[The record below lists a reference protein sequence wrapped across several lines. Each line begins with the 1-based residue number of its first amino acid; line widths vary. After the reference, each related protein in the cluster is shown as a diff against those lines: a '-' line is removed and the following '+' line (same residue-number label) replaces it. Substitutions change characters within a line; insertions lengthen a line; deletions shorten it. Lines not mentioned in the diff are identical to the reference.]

1 MGTEYNHPLP
11 DQDPPCLMKTVK
23 QDSQR
28 PTIVWFRDDLRLED
42 HPALL
47 AACAQGAPVIP
58 VFLWSPGEEDWPPGA
73 AGRWWLHQSLTS
85 LSNELARSGSRLIVR
100 RGPSL
105 EAFQSLVAETRASAV
120 FWNRC
125 FEPASVK
132 RDAAVETA
140 LAGQGIETRSFPGDL
155 LHEPP
160 EVKTQSGGPYQVFT
174 PFWNACRQLPP
185 AQPHPAPAGIA
196 APGRWPESI
205 PLQELEL
212 EPAIDWADGLRK
224 TWKPGFAGAGE
235 ALAEFLADAVSHY
248 PEHRDRPDLRGSSR
262 LSAHLHFGEVS
273 VRKVWHA
280 AQEAAKKRGGKT
292 QPAAASFLRQ
302 LGWRDF
308 ARHLL
313 FHFPHTVDQPLRSE
327 FERFPWK
334 ADSRL
339 LRAWQRGKTGYPIV
353 DAGMREL
360 WTTGWMHNR
369 ARMIAASFLVKD
381 LLIPWQQGA
390 EWFWDT
396 LVDADLA
403 NNTLGWQWTAG
414 CGADAAPFF
423 RIFNP
428 VLQGKKFDPQGGY
441 VRRWVPE
448 IAGLS
453 DRWIHEPWK
462 APAAILK
469 EAGVK
474 LGRTYPTPIV
484 DHDEARRQALAAYR
498 GIK

>member
-1 MGTEYNHPLP
+1 
-11 DQDPPCLMKTVK
+11 MKTVT

-28 PTIVWFRDDLRLED
+28 PTIVWFRNDLRLED

-47 AACAQGAPVIP
+47 AACDKGAPIVP
-58 VFLWSPGEEDWPPGA
+58 VFLWSPEGDWPPGA
-73 AGRWWLHQSLTS
+73 ASRWWLHQSLTA
-85 LSNELARSGSRLIVR
+85 LGNQLARRGSRLIVR
-100 RGPSL
+100 RGPIL
-105 EAFQSLVAETRASAV
+105 EALQSLVADTQASAV
-120 FWNRC
+120 FWNRS
-125 FEPASVK
+125 FEPGALK

-140 LAGQGIETRSFPGDL
+140 LAGQGIEAHSFPGDL
-155 LHEPP
+155 LREPS
-160 EVKTQSGGPYQVFT
+160 EVKTKSGGPYQVFT

-185 AQPHPAPAGIA
+185 PAKSRPAPAGIV
-196 APGRWPESI
+196 APGRWPQSV
-205 PLQELEL
+205 PLTELEL
-212 EPAIDWADGLRK
+212 EPAIDWAAGLRK
-224 TWKPGFAGAGE
+224 TWKPGVAGAEE
-235 ALAEFLADAVSHY
+235 ALKDFLASAVSNY
-248 PEHRDRPDLRGSSR
+248 PEDRDRPDLQGSSM
-262 LSAHLHFGEVS
+262 LSPHLHFGEIS
-273 VRKVWHA
+273 ARKVWHA
-280 AQEAAKKRGGKT
+280 VHEAARKGGGKA
-292 QPAAASFLRQ
+292 QSAASAFLRQ

-313 FHFPHTVDQPLRSE
+313 FHFPDSADQPLRPE

-369 ARMIAASFLVKD
+369 VRMIAASFLVKD

-448 IAGLS
+448 IAGLP

-462 APAAILK
+462 APASILK

-474 LGRTYPTPIV
+474 LGRNYPAPIV